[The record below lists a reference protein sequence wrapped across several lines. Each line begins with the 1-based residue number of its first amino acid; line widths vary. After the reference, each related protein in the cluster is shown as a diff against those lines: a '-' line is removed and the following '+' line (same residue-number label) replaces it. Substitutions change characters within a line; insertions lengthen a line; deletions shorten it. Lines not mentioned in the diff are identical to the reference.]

1 MVIACF
7 QGHLQIAKWLFEL
20 GAADDIRTK
29 NDDGATPMFFACHK
43 GHLQVAKWLFDVGAA
58 DDIKTADDYSRHPL
72 QIACDEDHLHVS
84 QWLIL
89 AGSANN
95 PVTGHVDASTL
106 SRGVPEKYRLAIASS
121 LRSLVHDHAVFT
133 RTVVPATCL
142 VRTPAAV
149 VAANKRQGIARAC
162 LLLRLVGH
170 EETLLS
176 LVADFAGIVRGRK
189 LRNAREAISLL

>member
-1 MVIACF
+1 MVVAC
-7 QGHLQIAKWLFEL
+7 GE
-20 GAADDIRTK
+20 
-29 NDDGATPMFFACHK
+29 

-58 DDIKTADDYSRHPL
+58 DDIKAADDYGQHPFL
-72 QIACDEDHLHVS
+72 QIACDKDRLHVS

-106 SRGVPEKYRLAIASS
+106 SRGVPEEYRPAIASS

-142 VRTPAAV
+142 VRTPAAL

-189 LRNAREAISLL
+189 LRNAREAIWLL